1 MTDAQAQLAAAIWPP
16 DREAPTREIRCR
28 HCGRTN
34 RVRIPSAVM
43 SPERH
48 DCGACHGRLF
58 LTPDEPL
65 TGIPSA
71 AYEHG
76 LDRKSLSALKSVPG
90 FPALMRFVLKHVG
103 ERSSRLLFMS
113 DSILCSE
120 DQFPELLELL
130 GVARDRLGV
139 GLSPTLFLG
148 ESPYMNAMTTGVE
161 EQLIVVRSA
170 LLDQLTD
177 EEVMAVL
184 GHELGHL
191 HADHPLYQTLAWA
204 VLLGGSLWSGL
215 VRILS
220 WPLQRALLKWLR
232 CAELTADRAG
242 LLATRDLD
250 ASIGVFVKLAGG
262 NRPGTHLHSAGPL
275 HPPGPG
281 AGGDGVEELAGRRA
295 GDAADAQPAAPA
307 PDLAGHAPDR
317 VGGARRVPG
326 HPGGG
331 LLPGRRVAD
340 AGATTPPAPRPSP
353 A

>member
-16 DREAPTREIRCR
+16 DREAPTREIHCR

-262 NRPGTHLHSAGPL
+262 NRPGTSGRTSIRPAPFIRQ
-275 HPPGPG
+275 
-281 AGGDGVEELAGRRA
+281 ARELAEMESRSWLDGALATLLTLNRRHPHLTWRAMHLIEWVEHGGYLDILA
-295 GDAADAQPAAPA
+295 GDYSRD
-307 PDLAGHAPDR
+307 GE
-317 VGGARRVPG
+317 
-326 HPGGG
+326 
-331 LLPGRRVAD
+331 
-340 AGATTPPAPRPSP
+340 
-353 A
+353 